1 VKKSTSYASPKYWPT
16 WLGILLLRS
25 LALVPF
31 KLGLAFGR
39 TVGMSLYY
47 LLPKRR
53 HVTAV
58 NCALCFP
65 EYNHEQQEK
74 FVKDVFKN
82 NGIGLVET
90 AWAYWGNKQS
100 LENRTEYIGLE
111 LLDNALKENRGVI
124 LLGAHYSH
132 LDLGGMLFSRYGTP
146 LVSMYR
152 QHNNPLMEKVIREGR
167 ASFSI
172 PVERKQLREII
183 RQLKKN
189 HVVWYGPDQD
199 LGRKNSVFVPFFS
212 QTAATVTATT
222 KMVKFNNS
230 PILSMQQRRKEDDS
244 GYIIELAP
252 VTGFPSGDEIE
263 DAKLM
268 NLAIE
273 TGVRKAPSQ
282 YMWVHKRFKTQPD
295 GDQALYNDKIKSS
308 LSE

>member
-1 VKKSTSYASPKYWPT
+1 MKKTNYYLKPKYWPT
-16 WLGILLLRS
+16 WIGVLFLRS
-25 LALVPF
+25 LALLPY
-31 KLGLAFGR
+31 KTGLTFGR
-39 TVGMSLYY
+39 FIGICLYY

-58 NCALCFP
+58 NCSLCFP
-65 EYNHEQQEK
+65 ELSSEQQQS

-82 NGIGLVET
+82 NAIGLVET
-90 AWAYWGNKQS
+90 AWSYWGNKQL
-100 LENRTEYIGLE
+100 LESKTEYIGFE
-111 LLDNALKENRGVI
+111 LLDEALKEGRGII

-132 LDLGGMLFSRYGTP
+132 LDLGGMLFSRHGKP

-189 HVVWYGPDQD
+189 HIVWYGPDQD

-222 KMVKFNNS
+222 KMVRFNNS
-230 PILSMQQRRKEDDS
+230 PILSMQQRRKKDDS
-244 GYIIELAP
+244 GYIIEIAP
-252 VTGFPSGDEIE
+252 VQGFPSGNEE
-263 DAKLM
+263 DDARIM
-268 NLAIE
+268 NLAVE
-273 TGVRKAPSQ
+273 TGIRKAPTQ

-295 GDQALYNDKIKSS
+295 GDQNLYNNQAP
-308 LSE
+308 

>member
-1 VKKSTSYASPKYWPT
+1 MKKTNYYLKPKYWPT
-16 WLGILLLRS
+16 WIGVLFLRS
-25 LALVPF
+25 LALLPY
-31 KLGLAFGR
+31 KTGLTFGR
-39 TVGMSLYY
+39 FIGICLYY

-58 NCALCFP
+58 NCSLCFP
-65 EYNHEQQEK
+65 ELSSEQQQS

-82 NGIGLVET
+82 NAIGLVET
-90 AWAYWGNKQS
+90 AWSYWGNKQL
-100 LENRTEYIGLE
+100 LESKTEYIGFE
-111 LLDNALKENRGVI
+111 LLDEALKEGRGII

-132 LDLGGMLFSRYGTP
+132 LDLGGMLFSRYGKP

-189 HVVWYGPDQD
+189 HIVWYGPDQD

-222 KMVKFNNS
+222 KMVRFNNS
-230 PILSMQQRRKEDDS
+230 PILSMQQRRKKDDS
-244 GYIIELAP
+244 GYIIEIAP
-252 VTGFPSGDEIE
+252 VQGFPSGNEE
-263 DAKLM
+263 DDARIM
-268 NLAIE
+268 NLAVE
-273 TGVRKAPSQ
+273 TGIRKAPTQ

-295 GDQALYNDKIKSS
+295 GDQNLYNNQAP
-308 LSE
+308 

>member
-1 VKKSTSYASPKYWPT
+1 VKKTNYYLKPKYWPT
-16 WLGILLLRS
+16 WIGVLFLRS
-25 LALVPF
+25 LALLPY
-31 KLGLAFGR
+31 KTGLTFGR
-39 TVGMSLYY
+39 FIGICLYY

-58 NCALCFP
+58 NCSLCFP
-65 EYNHEQQEK
+65 ELSSEQQQS

-82 NGIGLVET
+82 NAIGLVET
-90 AWAYWGNKQS
+90 AWSYWGNKQL
-100 LENRTEYIGLE
+100 LESKTEYIGFE
-111 LLDNALKENRGVI
+111 LLDEALKEGRGII

-132 LDLGGMLFSRYGTP
+132 LDLGGMLFSRYGKP

-189 HVVWYGPDQD
+189 HIVWYGPDQD

-222 KMVKFNNS
+222 KMVRFNNS
-230 PILSMQQRRKEDDS
+230 PILSMQQRRKKDDS
-244 GYIIELAP
+244 GYIIEIAP
-252 VTGFPSGDEIE
+252 VQGFPSGNEE
-263 DAKLM
+263 DDARIM
-268 NLAIE
+268 NLAVE
-273 TGVRKAPSQ
+273 TGIRKAPTQ

-295 GDQALYNDKIKSS
+295 GDQNLYNNQAP
-308 LSE
+308 

>member
-1 VKKSTSYASPKYWPT
+1 VKKTNHYLKPKYWPT
-16 WLGILLLRS
+16 WIGILFLRS
-25 LALVPF
+25 LALLPY
-31 KLGLAFGR
+31 KAGLTFGR
-39 TVGMSLYY
+39 FIGICLYY

-58 NCALCFP
+58 NCSLCFP
-65 EYNHEQQEK
+65 ELSSEQQHS

-82 NGIGLVET
+82 NAIGLIET
-90 AWAYWGNKQS
+90 AWSYWGNKQL
-100 LENRTEYIGLE
+100 LESKTEYIGFE
-111 LLDNALKENRGVI
+111 LLDEALKEGRGII

-132 LDLGGMLFSRYGTP
+132 LDLGGMLFSRYGKP

-183 RQLKKN
+183 RQLRKN
-189 HVVWYGPDQD
+189 HIVWYGPDQD

-222 KMVKFNNS
+222 KMVRFNNS

-244 GYIIELAP
+244 GYIIEIAT
-252 VTGFPSGDEIE
+252 VDGFPSGDEVE
-263 DAKLM
+263 DARLM
-268 NLAIE
+268 NLAVE
-273 TGVRKAPSQ
+273 EGVRKAPSQ

-295 GDQALYNDKIKSS
+295 GDQALYNN
-308 LSE
+308 

>member
-1 VKKSTSYASPKYWPT
+1 MKTSNSFSSPKYWPT
-16 WLGILLLRS
+16 WLGILFLRA
-25 LALVPF
+25 LALLPYRA
-31 KLGLAFGR
+31 GLAFGR
-39 TVGMSLYY
+39 LIGTILYH

-53 HVTAV
+53 HVAAV

-65 EYNHEQQEK
+65 EYTQEQQHS

-82 NGIGLVET
+82 NAIGLVET
-90 AWAYWGNKQS
+90 AWSYWGNKKL
-100 LENRTEYIGLE
+100 LESKTEYIGFE
-111 LLDNALKENRGVI
+111 LLDEALKEGRGII

-132 LDLGGMLFSRYGTP
+132 LDLGGMLFSRYGKP

-152 QHNNPLMEKVIREGR
+152 QHNNPLMEKIIREGR

-189 HVVWYGPDQD
+189 HIVWYGPDQD

-222 KMVKFNNS
+222 KMVRFNNS

-244 GYIIELAP
+244 GYIIEIAT
-252 VTGFPSGDEIE
+252 VDGFPSGDEVE
-263 DAKLM
+263 DARLM
-268 NLAIE
+268 NLAVE
-273 TGVRKAPSQ
+273 EGVRKAPSQ

-295 GDQALYNDKIKSS
+295 GDQALYIIK
-308 LSE
+308 